1 MPHSGTGFS
10 GFVPLPSD
18 GSDPAYCSS
27 QSPVP
32 SGWLLW
38 CGQLP
43 HPSPAFRPFS
53 AATASSVSAWIQE
66 DTAGLPQQ
74 VSSPG
79 YLPAKIPDILIKGSA
94 GVLPDLHPYT
104 AALLR
109 QSVHLA
115 LKYSVYHNT
124 GSREVSHVLFLQIVQ
139 MCNTHP
145 FSSTVLSP
153 HPAFL
158 LSYSVH
164 RSSGKKFL
172 PCLRQS
178 LTLSASWYSCFLPD
192 L

>member
-1 MPHSGTGFS
+1 MMKYIGNDYEG
-10 GFVPLPSD
+10 
-18 GSDPAYCSS
+18 C
-27 QSPVP
+27 
-32 SGWLLW
+32 
-38 CGQLP
+38 
-43 HPSPAFRPFS
+43 
-53 AATASSVSAWIQE
+53 E
-66 DTAGLPQQ
+66 
-74 VSSPG
+74 
-79 YLPAKIPDILIKGSA
+79 
-94 GVLPDLHPYT
+94 PYT
-104 AALLR
+104 DELEYGLGSLYPMPGGLR
-109 QSVHLA
+109 ENVEHFLGKEQVVHLA

-124 GSREVSHVLFLQIVQ
+124 GSREVSHVLFLQIVR

-178 LTLSASWYSCFLPD
+178 LTLSVSWYSCFLPD